1 MKSAS
6 AEEGRKSVGSISI
19 ATRDGTSE
27 FHGTGFFFLR
37 NEALN
42 SSEFFAN
49 AQKTL
54 KPLIRLDQFGFEMGG
69 PIKKNKTFF
78 FGSYGYN
85 RVDFTQPIDQ
95 TFGVPV
101 VYTASA
107 RAGVFRYFVPDPA
120 NPLGVGTT
128 TITRNSILLVDS
140 TGNPI
145 VPLCATPTSLR
156 CIRTYDIR
164 SAPNNTAGRTLD
176 TTIAAI
182 LNPIPLPNN
191 FSTPSTG
198 IDGLNTAAFLC
209 EPPAAVRWPAIH
221 P

>member
-95 TFGVPV
+95 TFGIPI

-107 RAGVFRYFVPDPA
+107 LGGIFRYFVP
-120 NPLGVGTT
+120 NPPTPVAKEVLTT
-128 TITRNSILLVDS
+128 
-140 TGNPI
+140 P
-145 VPLCATPTSLR
+145 PTS
-156 CIRTYDIR
+156 
-164 SAPNNTAGRTLD
+164 
-176 TTIAAI
+176 
-182 LNPIPLPNN
+182 
-191 FSTPSTG
+191 
-198 IDGLNTAAFLC
+198 
-209 EPPAAVRWPAIH
+209 
-221 P
+221 